1 VTDKALKSF
10 TSGRFD
16 GTVLAVTAPTSSIPA
31 DTRPASAPMYE
42 LRSIGEFAAYLS
54 LAPLLAMSHQV
65 DRRGD
70 GHPVMVLPPF
80 FADDSITLP
89 MRSFLRTI
97 GYRAH
102 RWGLGRNLG
111 CTREIVSG
119 VPRRLLELADRYGE
133 PVSLVGWSAGG
144 IWAREAARLHPDAVR
159 HVITM
164 GSPIRVQPE
173 DWTNSAM
180 LHLVRD
186 LQVPLPLAMRRPEYE
201 RDPMPVP
208 CTSIYTRSDGVTGWS
223 ACLEREH
230 EGEQIENVEVYGSH
244 TGLGHNPA
252 VLMVVADRLAQRQ
265 GQWHRFAPPPPLA
278 PYFPTPATWACAA

>member
-1 VTDKALKSF
+1 VKTF
-10 TSGRFD
+10 TFCASS
-16 GTVLAVTAPTSSIPA
+16 GTVQPVITPSSDPVDAEPTAA
-31 DTRPASAPMYE
+31 LMYE

-54 LAPLLAMSHQV
+54 LAPLLAMNHV
-65 DRRGD
+65 AGPGVKGD

-89 MRSFLRTI
+89 MRSFLRAI

-119 VPRRLLELADRYGE
+119 VPRRLLELADHYGE

-180 LHLVRD
+180 LNLVRD

-252 VLMVVADRLAQRQ
+252 VLMVVADRLAQRP

-278 PYFPTPATWACAA
+278 PYFPRPATWAQAA